1 MASGEPPQRQIT
13 CPACTPHGELSR
25 THPRAYLFKAHTHSH
40 THRCYGA
47 ACAACR
53 SQTRCCA
60 DHVHLFRT
68 LLTLPVLPAC
78 VPACDCKVS
87 RRPVSWR
94 SQPTRRR
101 SSSVILPTACP
112 SSWAGCSPA
121 PRHRRRAG
129 PGCGDAAHGVSLHF
143 DFFSSR
149 QCTLVHYT
157 EQRQRRDTPPQ
168 SKTTT
173 LMHKST
179 RET

>member
-25 THPRAYLFKAHTHSH
+25 THPRPHSFKAHTYSRH

-78 VPACDCKVS
+78 VRACDCKVS

-94 SQPTRRR
+94 SRPTRRR
-101 SSSVILPTACP
+101 SSSVILPTGCP
-112 SSWAGCSPA
+112 SSWAGCNPA
-121 PRHRRRAG
+121 PRHRQRAG

-143 DFFSSR
+143 DFFFFR
-149 QCTLVHYT
+149 QCTLVLHRT
-157 EQRQRRDTPPQ
+157 AA
-168 SKTTT
+168 
-173 LMHKST
+173 
-179 RET
+179 ETGHAAPVQNNYA